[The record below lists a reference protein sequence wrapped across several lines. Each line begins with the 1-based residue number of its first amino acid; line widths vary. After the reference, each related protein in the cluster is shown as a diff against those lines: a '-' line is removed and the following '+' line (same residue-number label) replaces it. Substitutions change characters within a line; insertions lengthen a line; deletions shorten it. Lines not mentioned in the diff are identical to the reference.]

1 MSTLEQLRTIAQ
13 ILYYVA
19 LSITGPLALIGYLR
33 AKQNERRERE
43 YKTYDELDNK
53 LLEYQ
58 KLALLHD
65 LELID
70 LPDGSPALAGDRL
83 RKKQQLVTCTV
94 AFSLF
99 QRAYLMFHDQSD
111 RFKARQ
117 WAGWNARLER
127 FVNRDTTRDAWHL
140 SRAQFDTGF
149 QRYVDATMAGQLRAA
164 GVDPATVPPFEQ
176 PGLLVW
182 EYNQDL
188 FAPEHLAA
196 WEQAIQTHRT
206 RRAA

>member
-1 MSTLEQLRTIAQ
+1 MSTLEQLRIIAQ
-13 ILYYVA
+13 IVYYVA

-43 YKTYDELDNK
+43 YRTYDELDNK

-58 KLALLHD
+58 KLALQHD

-70 LPDGSPALAGDRL
+70 LPDLSPALAGDRL
-83 RKKQQLVTCTV
+83 RKKQQLVTCTL

-99 QRAYLMFHDQSD
+99 QRAYLMFHGQSD
-111 RFKARQ
+111 RFKTRQ

-127 FVNRDTTRDAWHL
+127 FVHRDTTRDAWHL
-140 SRAQFDTGF
+140 SRAQFDTAF
-149 QRYVDATMAGQLRAA
+149 QRFVDAKIVGQLLAA
-164 GVDPATVPPFEQ
+164 GVDAAIVHAFEQ
-176 PGLLVW
+176 TGMLVW

-188 FAPEHLAA
+188 FTPEQLAA
-196 WEQAIQTHRT
+196 WEQALHKYRT
-206 RRAA
+206 GRAA

>member
-1 MSTLEQLRTIAQ
+1 MPTLEQVHVVAQ

-19 LSITGPLALIGYLR
+19 LSITGPLALIGFLR
-33 AKQNERRERE
+33 AKHNERRERE

-58 KLALLHD
+58 KLALQHD

-70 LPDGSPALAGDRL
+70 VPDLSPALAGDRL
-83 RKKQQLVTCTV
+83 RKKQQLVTCAL

-99 QRAYLMFHDQSD
+99 QRAYLMFHGQSD
-111 RFKARQ
+111 GFKARQ

-127 FVNRDTTRDAWHL
+127 FVNRDSTRDAWHL
-140 SRAQFDTGF
+140 SRAQFDTSF
-149 QRYVDATMAGQLRAA
+149 QRFVDAKIAGQLQAA
-164 GVDPATVPPFEQ
+164 GVDSAIVHAFEQ
-176 PGLLVW
+176 TGLLVW

-188 FAPEHLAA
+188 FAPEELAA
-196 WEQAIQTHRT
+196 WEEAVQTYRNSG
-206 RRAA
+206 AA

>member
-1 MSTLEQLRTIAQ
+1 MPTLEQLQTVAET
-13 ILYYVA
+13 LYYIA
-19 LSITGPLALIGYLR
+19 LSISGPLALIGYLR

-53 LLEYQ
+53 LLEFQ
-58 KLALLHD
+58 KLALQHD

-70 LPDGSPALAGDRL
+70 LPDVSPALAGDRL
-83 RKKQQLVTCTV
+83 RKKQQLVTCTL

-99 QRAYLMFHDQSD
+99 QRAYLMFHGQSD

-127 FVNRDTTRDAWHL
+127 FVNRDTTRDAWQL
-140 SRAQFDTGF
+140 ARAQFDTDF
-149 QRYVDATMAGQLRAA
+149 QRFVDGKIAGQLQAA
-164 GVDPATVPPFEQ
+164 GVDAAIVHAFTQ
-176 PGLLVW
+176 TGLLVW

-188 FAPEHLAA
+188 FTPVQLAA
-196 WEQAIQTHRT
+196 WEQAMQAYRT
-206 RRAA
+206 SRAA

>member
-1 MSTLEQLRTIAQ
+1 MSTLEQVHLITQ
-13 ILYYVA
+13 IIYYIA

-70 LPDGSPALAGDRL
+70 VPDLSPALAGDQL
-83 RKKQQLVTCTV
+83 RKKQQLVTSSL

-99 QRAYLMFHDQSD
+99 QRAYLMFHGQSD
-111 RFKARQ
+111 RFKVRQ
-117 WAGWNARLER
+117 WSGWNARLER
-127 FVNRDTTRDAWHL
+127 FVNRDSTRDTWHI

-149 QRYVDATMAGQLRAA
+149 QRFVDAKIAAQLQAA
-164 GVDPATVPPFEQ
+164 GVDPAIVHAFEQ
-176 PGLLVW
+176 TGLLVW

-188 FAPEHLAA
+188 FAPAQLAA
-196 WEQAIQTHRT
+196 WEQAL
-206 RRAA
+206 RAYRASGAA

>member
-13 ILYYVA
+13 IIYYIA

-33 AKQNERRERE
+33 AKRNERHERE
-43 YKTYDELDNK
+43 YRTYDELDNK

-58 KLALLHD
+58 KLALQHD

-70 LPDGSPALAGDRL
+70 LPDLSPALAGDRL
-83 RKKQQLVTCTV
+83 RKKQQLVTCAL

-99 QRAYLMFHDQSD
+99 QRAYLMFHGQSD
-111 RFKARQ
+111 RFKERQ
-117 WAGWNARLER
+117 WAGWKARLER
-127 FVNRDTTRDAWHL
+127 FVSRDTTRDAWHL

-149 QRYVDATMAGQLRAA
+149 QRFVDAQIAGQLQAA
-164 GVDPATVPPFEQ
+164 GVDPAIVHAFERT
-176 PGLLVW
+176 GLLVW

-188 FAPEHLAA
+188 FTPEQLAA
-196 WEQAIQTHRT
+196 WEQALQEYRT

>member
-1 MSTLEQLRTIAQ
+1 MPTLEQLQLVAQ
-13 ILYYVA
+13 IFYYVA
-19 LSITGPLALIGYLR
+19 LGITGPLAVISYLR
-33 AKQNERRERE
+33 ARQDERRQRE
-43 YKTYDELDNK
+43 YRTYDELDNK

-58 KLALLHD
+58 KLALQHD

-70 LPDGSPALAGDRL
+70 LPDLSPALAGDRL
-83 RKKQQLVTCTV
+83 RKKQQLVTCTL

-127 FVNRDTTRDAWHL
+127 FVTRDTTRDAWQL
-140 SRAQFDTGF
+140 CRAQFDTGF
-149 QRYVDATMAGQLRAA
+149 QRFVEGKIAGQLQAA
-164 GVDPATVPPFEQ
+164 GVDAAIVHAFRQT
-176 PGLLVW
+176 GLLVW

-188 FAPEHLAA
+188 FTPEQLTA
-196 WEQAIQTHRT
+196 WEQALQTAHL

>member
-1 MSTLEQLRTIAQ
+1 MITLEQAHIVAQ
-13 ILYYVA
+13 IFYYVA
-19 LSITGPLALIGYLR
+19 LSITGPLALLGYFR
-33 AKQNERRERE
+33 AKQNEQRERE

-58 KLALLHD
+58 KLALQHD

-70 LPDGSPALAGDRL
+70 VPDLSPALAGDRL
-83 RKKQQLVTCTV
+83 RKKQQLVTCAL

-99 QRAYLMFHDQSD
+99 QRAYLMFHGQSD

-127 FVNRDTTRDAWHL
+127 FIHRDSTRDAWQV

-149 QRYVDATMAGQLRAA
+149 QHFVDAKIAGQLQTT
-164 GVDPATVPPFEQ
+164 GVDPAIVHAFEQ
-176 PGLLVW
+176 TGLLVW

-188 FAPEHLAA
+188 FTPEQLAA
-196 WEQAIQTHRT
+196 WEQALQAHRAG
-206 RRAA
+206 RAA

>member
-1 MSTLEQLRTIAQ
+1 MPTLDQAHLIAQ
-13 ILYYVA
+13 IIYYIA

-58 KLALLHD
+58 KLALQHD

-70 LPDGSPALAGDRL
+70 VPDLSPALAGDRL
-83 RKKQQLVTCTV
+83 RKKQQLVTCGL

-99 QRAYLMFHDQSD
+99 QRAYLMFHGQSD
-111 RFKARQ
+111 RFKIRQ
-117 WAGWNARLER
+117 WDGWNNRLER
-127 FVNRDTTRDAWHL
+127 FVNRDSTRDAWTL

-149 QRYVDATMAGQLRAA
+149 QRFVDIKIIAQLQAA
-164 GVDPATVPPFEQ
+164 GVDSAVVHAFRQT
-176 PGLLVW
+176 GLLVW
-182 EYNQDL
+182 EYNQDQFDPDQL
-188 FAPEHLAA
+188 SA
-196 WEQAIQTHRT
+196 WEQALETY
-206 RRAA
+206 RASGAA